1 MVAAWMSAE
10 TGVGPAIASP
20 SQDCS
25 GNCADLPHAASSSM
39 SPIAVSV
46 PSLARAA
53 GSSSTVAKSSAPK
66 CANISPIATSSPTS
80 PMRLATNAF
89 LAATAYGMWWFQN
102 PMSRY
107 DARPT
112 PSQPTN
118 SRRNESART
127 STSIAAMNRLR

>member
-25 GNCADLPHAASSSM
+25 GNCADLPQAASRSM

-46 PSLARAA
+46 PSLALPSAPL
-53 GSSSTVAKSSAPK
+53 STVPKSTAPK
-66 CANISPIATSSPTS
+66 VANMSPSAMIRPRS

-89 LAATAYGMWWFQN
+89 FAATAY
-102 PMSRY
+102 SV
-107 DARPT
+107 
-112 PSQPTN
+112 
-118 SRRNESART
+118 
-127 STSIAAMNRLR
+127 L